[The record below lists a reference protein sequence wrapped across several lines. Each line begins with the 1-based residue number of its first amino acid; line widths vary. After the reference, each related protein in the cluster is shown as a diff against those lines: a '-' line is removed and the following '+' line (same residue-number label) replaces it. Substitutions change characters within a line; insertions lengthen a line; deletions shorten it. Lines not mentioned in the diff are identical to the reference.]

1 METPK
6 MVVFVVKRYA
16 VREAEKWR
24 YAVRKAK
31 IGRYAVYQGGG
42 GVTLMYVVFIV
53 WMGVKHTHSNF
64 GVARFL
70 RITLH
75 LMQFITYSLYFRGMV
90 RM

>member
-6 MVVFVVKRYA
+6 MEVFVVKRYA

-31 IGRYAVYQGGG
+31 IRRYAVYQGGG

-53 WMGVKHTHSNF
+53 WMGVKQTHSNF
-64 GVARFL
+64 GA
-70 RITLH
+70 
-75 LMQFITYSLYFRGMV
+75 
-90 RM
+90 

>member
-31 IGRYAVYQGGG
+31 IGRNAVYQGGG